1 MASLIKANPMAV
13 LSRQASQSQPMAA
26 LSKPMA
32 VLSRLAIFEQGCGG
46 AWKGR
51 PLDFSFEGNLS
62 TAGHCCFIK
71 ARLNNASLSKPMAA
85 L

>member
-32 VLSRLAIFEQGCGG
+32 G
-46 AWKGR
+46 
-51 PLDFSFEGNLS
+51 
-62 TAGHCCFIK
+62 
-71 ARLNNASLSKPMAA
+71 LSKPMAVLSRPA
-85 L
+85 IFS

>member
-51 PLDFSFEGNLS
+51 PLDFSFEGPIRYC
-62 TAGHCCFIK
+62 AAQAIYQRPDI
-71 ARLNNASLSKPMAA
+71 AVLSKHA
-85 L
+85 